1 MTYSIVA
8 YDGLKGLLGV
18 GVVSGSLAVGSRVPW
33 AKAGVAAVATQAY
46 TNPVLGRRV
55 IEYVSRGM
63 GVGEAV
69 KLALSED
76 PSPQL
81 RQLIAVDST
90 GKTVAFSGS
99 EVPAPYEAITKEGY
113 ACAGNLLSSPAVVK
127 EMCKAFESTSGRPS
141 ERIISALEAGHEA
154 GGDRRGDRSAAI
166 LVVGEHPEFGLD
178 FDAILNLRVDYSEE
192 PVSELRKLYDLW
204 LTTSGYAV

>member
-1 MTYSIVA
+1 
-8 YDGLKGLLGV
+8 
-18 GVVSGSLAVGSRVPW
+18 
-33 AKAGVAAVATQAY
+33 
-46 TNPVLGRRV
+46 
-55 IEYVSRGM
+55 M

-99 EVPAPYEAITKEGY
+99 EVPPHYEAVTKEGY

-127 EMCKAFESTSGRPS
+127 EMCKAFESTSGRLS

-178 FDAILNLRVDYSEE
+178 FDVILNLRVDYSEE
-192 PVSELRKLYDLW
+192 PISELRKLYDLW
-204 LTTSGYAV
+204 LATSGYAV